1 MLSLARQPKK
11 MKRTMPKYNYYCKEC
26 EEYFELKHS
35 MVDIVEFCVECE
47 SNSFTRI
54 PCIPS
59 YITKINKPKES
70 KAGSL
75 VEEYIKKNKEAV
87 KEEKQRL
94 KSKEYKP

>member
-1 MLSLARQPKK
+1 MDVL
-11 MKRTMPKYNYYCKEC
+11 
-26 EEYFELKHS
+26 EL
-35 MVDIVEFCVECE
+35 CVECE
-47 SNSFTRI
+47 SDAFSRI
-54 PCIPS
+54 PSIPS
-59 YITKINKPKES
+59 YITKINKPKEK